1 MKLLSVI
8 AATAAAAA
16 VAAVLSLPAG
26 AQQTD
31 ESAATIAACLRSHGA
46 ADAPSAD
53 DPYALKRWVGAHSD
67 DAAVGAC
74 LPQSKAP
81 AQLLSCLR
89 GQGLNPPGDIQQ
101 LKPWMAR
108 QDESALHACGVDMH
122 PPDKAPGP
130 GTCGKP
136 AQPADATPEI
146 KRS

>member
-1 MKLLSVI
+1 MKLLSVL

-46 ADAPSAD
+46 ADAPSGD
-53 DPYALKRWVGAHSD
+53 DPYALKRWVAAHSD
-67 DAAVGAC
+67 DAAVDAC

-89 GQGLNPPGDIQQ
+89 GQGLNPPGDIEQ
-101 LKPWMAR
+101 LKPWMAQ
-108 QDESALHACGVDMH
+108 QDESALHACGVDMT
-122 PPDKAPGP
+122 PPDKAPDP
-130 GTCGKP
+130 GGCGASKP
-136 AQPADATPEI
+136 GDATPVI